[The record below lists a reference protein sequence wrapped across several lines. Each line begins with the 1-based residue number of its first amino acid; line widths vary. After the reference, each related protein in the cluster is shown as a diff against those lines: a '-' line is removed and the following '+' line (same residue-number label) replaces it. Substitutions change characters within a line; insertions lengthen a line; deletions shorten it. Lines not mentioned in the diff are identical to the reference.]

1 MATESRPHW
10 RIDDVLSRTRLD
22 EILDEL
28 TGPAERNG
36 PGRRWHCP
44 APDHDDHRASVTMYT
59 DRHGHE
65 RWRCWSGDHRG
76 DAIDLAV
83 LRRGGSRL
91 DAVDWLAS
99 RAGMFP
105 DRPMPPV
112 APKPRP
118 AAVATTMDPAVERY
132 ARICAAVLAGPQ
144 GRDVRDWLHGRGFD
158 DATIRANLLGCD
170 PGRQLLRRR
179 RGLPYGKVPA
189 ATFPAFDPAGRV
201 SFVQARYLDVDA
213 AGRKYDNPSSALA
226 PHPRIAFTVAPEP
239 PRWPLLIVCEGMP
252 DALTAAQAGYRSIG
266 LLGAQAPDETVAAR
280 VANHAERHDLDVVL
294 MTDANDAGRTAG
306 DRLADLL
313 RAEHVDPVIVEPP
326 ADLADAAGEPV
337 VDLNAWAQLDP
348 DWSDDLLAALDLG
361 HSPTGAARSP
371 TSSPPEPTTSSPTV
385 HNRELDIE

>member
-132 ARICAAVLAGPQ
+132 ARICAAVLAGP
-144 GRDVRDWLHGRGFD
+144 
-158 DATIRANLLGCD
+158 
-170 PGRQLLRRR
+170 
-179 RGLPYGKVPA
+179 
-189 ATFPAFDPAGRV
+189 AG
-201 SFVQARYLDVDA
+201 A
-213 AGRKYDNPSSALA
+213 
-226 PHPRIAFTVAPEP
+226 
-239 PRWPLLIVCEGMP
+239 
-252 DALTAAQAGYRSIG
+252 
-266 LLGAQAPDETVAAR
+266 
-280 VANHAERHDLDVVL
+280 
-294 MTDANDAGRTAG
+294 
-306 DRLADLL
+306 
-313 RAEHVDPVIVEPP
+313 
-326 ADLADAAGEPV
+326 
-337 VDLNAWAQLDP
+337 
-348 DWSDDLLAALDLG
+348 
-361 HSPTGAARSP
+361 
-371 TSSPPEPTTSSPTV
+371 
-385 HNRELDIE
+385 